1 MSREITIQ
9 SQTTMGPTTTSN
21 ALAQMKM
28 GSFQIRGK
36 KKKNN
41 QVGLYKINLKRS
53 PRSLYHQRS
62 DYKVTG
68 GGGGVGN
75 KVHT

>member
-36 KKKNN
+36 KKRLDVQAKKSKSKEN
-41 QVGLYKINLKRS
+41 GFHIE
-53 PRSLYHQRS
+53 H
-62 DYKVTG
+62 
-68 GGGGVGN
+68 
-75 KVHT
+75 